1 MAGPNG
7 RESIVDFYTEVVL
20 PALAERLDA
29 AFPEF
34 GWRRDA
40 RGWVATNEEM
50 THRALGA
57 RAARVVAH
65 GPAPRGFL
73 VHGAE
78 PMLWTAYLNGG
89 TPPRGDDFAR
99 VVKDLAARAGVEVAP
114 LQRPVERDR
123 RADLLSDFFDV
134 CQAELASDRGAG
146 ARAYLERRGLPSAAI
161 EGSGLGVVP
170 DRARTTRAL
179 TQAGYTGD
187 EIRNAGIHADS
198 RWAGRL
204 VGAWRHERG
213 RIGTLWVRTLDEDS
227 DAGARYLYLR
237 GASRTGLPPYGLAD
251 VVAQPVSER
260 SELTLVEGLIDVH
273 HLRARGVTNVAAL
286 GGTGTQPEAFE
297 RLTRLGFERVTLCLD
312 RDEPGRAATARAV
325 EHAARAKRSPSIFV
339 VDPDHLA
346 PAKDPDAFVRN
357 RGVDEWGLLLEKS
370 ECGITWRAVQLL
382 EGAGPSSATDHRRQ
396 ALARA
401 GKWLGA
407 LTPRLAL
414 EQEDAVAAVAERCGY
429 SVPAAQRAFRAR
441 FFPELTSERREAVP
455 ERRSGVGV
463 ER

>member
-1 MAGPNG
+1 MEGPNG
-7 RESIVDFYTEVVL
+7 RESIVDFYTDVVL
-20 PALAERLDA
+20 PALAECLDA

-99 VVKDLAARAGVEVAP
+99 VVKELAARAGVDVAP
-114 LQRPVERDR
+114 LERPVERDR
-123 RADLLSDFFDV
+123 RAELLSDFFAV
-134 CQAELASDRGAG
+134 CQAELVSDRGAD
-146 ARAYLERRGLPSAAI
+146 ARAYLERRGILSAAI

-170 DRARTTRAL
+170 DRARAAKAL
-179 TQAGYTGD
+179 AEVGYSAD
-187 EIRNAGIHADS
+187 HEIGNAGIQADS

-213 RIGTLWVRTLDEDS
+213 KIGTLWARALDDGS

-251 VVAQPVSER
+251 VVAKPVSER
-260 SELTLVEGLIDVH
+260 GELILVEGLIDVH
-273 HLRARGVTNVAAL
+273 HLRALGITNVAAL

-297 RLTRLGFERVTLCLD
+297 RLARLDFERVTLCLD
-312 RDEPGRAATARAV
+312 RDQPGRTATARAV
-325 EHAARAKRSPSIFV
+325 EHAARAKRSPPIFV
-339 VDPDHLA
+339 VDPEHLA
-346 PAKDPDAFVRN
+346 PAKDPDAFVRD
-357 RGVDEWGLLLEKS
+357 RGADEWQRLLEKS

-382 EGAGPSSATDHRRQ
+382 ERAAPD
-396 ALARA
+396 ALPAVKRAALGRA
-401 GKWLGA
+401 GVWLGS
-407 LTPRLAL
+407 LPPRLAL
-414 EQEDAVAAVAERCGY
+414 EQEDAIRDVSARCGY
-429 SVPAAQRAFRAR
+429 SPQAVERAFRAR
-441 FFPELTSERREAVP
+441 FWSTPARRRGVAADLER
-455 ERRSGVGV
+455 
-463 ER
+463 